1 MTSIPSAS
9 FNHVMQ
15 HSTSTSNTISRIE
28 TSEDED
34 FKVFNI
40 LPAKILYSCTECEFK
55 SSDIIS
61 LKDHRTKKH
70 PNQSLSGSMNMNQ
83 TVNSSLGLSESP
95 KKENVNSPSNSSQSS
110 GSVVRYRNEHVNRR
124 LHTTRS
130 SSLPMQDQITKN
142 HSSDISTTTYNAER
156 SRPSPSS
163 ASCSTSDCLVPP
175 KRHVKNWYVCSTCSF
190 RTPNA
195 RKLKAHAKIHSS
207 PPSSPDNEATKLPTS
222 KHSEAKTSYTVSN
235 IDRSDLKKLRLNGH
249 TYYLCPY
256 SNCSV
261 RGKNPAYILRHYQKT
276 HFTALK
282 TEKPTEPDIPNE
294 EMLSR
299 SKETDKLS
307 LNGSHQLE
315 SISRDR
321 FFCKLCKFSTL
332 KKSDLKT
339 HEEKH
344 KIKARFQCKMCSY
357 SVEGN
362 RQLLFHETNHHQDS
376 FPCRICDVKARTYRS
391 KKRHEE
397 TVHKVTSS
405 TKVHSLVE
413 PSDLKH
419 DIEHECSHCSFRTP
433 SRERFLAHEVFHD

>member
-1 MTSIPSAS
+1 
-9 FNHVMQ
+9 MQ
-15 HSTSTSNTISRIE
+15 HSTSTSNATSRIE

-110 GSVVRYRNEHVNRR
+110 GSVVRYRNEHGNRR
-124 LHTTRS
+124 LHKTRS

-195 RKLKAHAKIHSS
+195 KKLKAHAKSHSS
-207 PPSSPDNEATKLPTS
+207 PPSSPHNEATKLPTS
-222 KHSEAKTSYTVSN
+222 KHSEAKIRYAVSS

-249 TYYLCPY
+249 TYYFCPF

-261 RGKNPAYILRHYQKT
+261 RSKDATHILRHYSKT
-276 HFTALK
+276 HFTLK
-282 TEKPTEPDIPNE
+282 IEKPTEPDTPNE

-307 LNGSHQLE
+307 LRGRHQLE
-315 SISRDR
+315 TKVENESMDGRER
-321 FFCKLCKFSTL
+321 FSCKLCKFSCVKKFNL
-332 KKSDLKT
+332 KL
-339 HEEKH
+339 HEERHRK
-344 KIKARFQCKMCSY
+344 KASFQCKMCSY

-362 RQLLFHETNHHQDS
+362 RQLIFHETNHHEDG
-376 FPCRICDVKARTYRS
+376 FPCSICDFKASTFTSRKQHMAS
-391 KKRHEE
+391 
-397 TVHKVTSS
+397 VHRGTSS

-413 PSDLKH
+413 PSDLEH

-433 SRERFLAHEVFHD
+433 SRERFIAHEVFHD